1 MRVVTI
7 TFVLLFAF
15 PSSVSAAGGVVTD
28 PAGEAP
34 DRYVY
39 YPGSEA
45 LEKGEVRVIA
55 CGTGMPDQ
63 RIAQASACF
72 LFEFGNGEKLLFDLG
87 TGSMRN
93 IASLMIPYEYL
104 DKIFISH
111 LHTDHWGE
119 LSALWAGGWTSGRPG
134 PLRVWG
140 PSGET
145 PEMGTA
151 YAVDGFLRANN
162 WDYQTRAYKIS
173 PLPGKIEVHEFD

>member
-1 MRVVTI
+1 MKTYAFIVNSVLALLLASAVAWGSGKISGPNVV
-7 TFVLLFAF
+7 V
-15 PSSVSAAGGVVTD
+15 
-28 PAGEAP
+28 P

-39 YPGSEA
+39 YPGTEV

-72 LFEFGNGEKLLFDLG
+72 LFEFGNGEKLIFDLG

-111 LHTDHWGE
+111 LHADHWGE
-119 LSALWAGGWTSGRPG
+119 LGAIWAGVWTSGRPG
-134 PLRVWG
+134 PLRVWA
-140 PSGET
+140 E
-145 PEMGTA
+145 
-151 YAVDGFLRANN
+151 
-162 WDYQTRAYKIS
+162 W
-173 PLPGKIEVHEFD
+173 